1 MITKETKP
9 NKPFKSRLS
18 SFKDADEI
26 KLNN

>member
-18 SFKDADEI
+18 NIKDANAF
-26 KLNN
+26 KLNS